1 MLLERCYRSGLLAR
15 ARHDVEHNVF
25 RVPGQQRAI
34 KRNQSTINQGT
45 IKTQSKCN
53 QNAIKEGG
61 SSKGSTSS
69 FFIYTKAMVTEG
81 MVTKGSTSIFSI
93 YTKAMVTKGMVTKGS
108 TSSFSIYT
116 ILDGIYCA

>member
-1 MLLERCYRSGLLAR
+1 
-15 ARHDVEHNVF
+15 
-25 RVPGQQRAI
+25 
-34 KRNQSTINQGT
+34 
-45 IKTQSKCN
+45 
-53 QNAIKEGG
+53 
-61 SSKGSTSS
+61 
-69 FFIYTKAMVTEG
+69 MVTEG